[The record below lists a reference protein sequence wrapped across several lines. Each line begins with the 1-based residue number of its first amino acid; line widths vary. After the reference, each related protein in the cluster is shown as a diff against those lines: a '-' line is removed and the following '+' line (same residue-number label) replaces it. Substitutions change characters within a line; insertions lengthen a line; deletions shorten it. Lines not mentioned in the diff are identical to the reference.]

1 MSQDNYLQEIMM
13 EKNKNLKEE
22 NNSLIQTNNELSEMV
37 KIFQDNLS
45 EILSE
50 NNEITKN
57 RIDEIDEIIQ
67 LKLVKANATV
77 QQKENKFKILEQQLE
92 KLRNTEWSK
101 SNESRNCLKL
111 LSETRRR
118 YDMFFTFNDNENTTI
133 IDEIQRLNILIHN
146 QDNIIKE
153 MVKKNRKISY
163 ELNNTQVQINVIKH
177 QTERKMR
184 NMRF

>member
-1 MSQDNYLQEIMM
+1 MSRDNHLQEIMM

-37 KIFQDNLS
+37 KIFQKNLS
-45 EILSE
+45 KILSE
-50 NNEITKN
+50 NNVITKN

-67 LKLVKANATV
+67 LKLDEANAIV

-101 SNESRNCLKL
+101 SNESRNCLEL

-118 YDMFFTFNDNENTTI
+118 YNMFFEINNNENTTI
-133 IDEIQRLNILIHN
+133 IDEIQRLNILKNN
-146 QDNIIKE
+146 QDIIIEEIVNKIRDISQELKNI
-153 MVKKNRKISY
+153 
-163 ELNNTQVQINVIKH
+163 QVQINVIKH
-177 QTERKMR
+177 QAERKM
-184 NMRF
+184 NKMRF